1 MISEGFDGGYMCDRK
16 ERELFVLLYETAY
29 SAGIEVIEDRINRR
43 GGVCRLD
50 DKIIVIY
57 DKNTIWQERNR
68 LIAEALELAGNTL
81 SDENKTEAIPDKTA
95 E

>member
-1 MISEGFDGGYMCDRK
+1 MHSEKYYKDLNKKLLDEAHTAG
-16 ERELFVLLYETAY
+16 LF
-29 SAGIEVIEDRINRR
+29 IIEDRINRR

>member
-1 MISEGFDGGYMCDRK
+1 MHSEKYYKDMNKKLLEEAQTAG
-16 ERELFVLLYETAY
+16 LF
-29 SAGIEVIEDRINRR
+29 IIEDRINRR

-68 LIAEALELAGNTL
+68 LITEALELAGSTI

>member
-1 MISEGFDGGYMCDRK
+1 MHSEKYYK
-16 ERELFVLLYETAY
+16 ELNKKLLDEAQTAGLF
-29 SAGIEVIEDRINRR
+29 IIEDKINRR

-57 DKNTIWQERNR
+57 DKNTVWQERNR
-68 LIAEALELAGNTL
+68 LIIEALELAGSNL
-81 SDENKTEAIPDKTA
+81 CNENKTEAIPEKTA